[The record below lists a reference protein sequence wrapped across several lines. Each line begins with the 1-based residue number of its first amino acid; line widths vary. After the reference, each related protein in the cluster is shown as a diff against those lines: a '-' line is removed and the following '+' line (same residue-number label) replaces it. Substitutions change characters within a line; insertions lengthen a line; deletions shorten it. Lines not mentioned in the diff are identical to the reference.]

1 VRDPYPNAVE
11 AVISMD
17 DIARV
22 AATLLVKP
30 EQRHHGRMYAITG
43 PGALT
48 RAQIAEQIGVG
59 IGVGVTLE
67 RCSRDEALAVLRPAL
82 GDEAGWY
89 LDTVAGAVDTPQQA
103 NRLVEELPGVPAQ
116 SVAQWAG
123 QNAALFR

>member
-1 VRDPYPNAVE
+1 VDNTQLGPGEFLENLALWADQIRTSATVRDPYPNAVE
-11 AVISMD
+11 ALISMD

-22 AATLLVKP
+22 AAALLVKP

-89 LDTVAGAVDTPQQA
+89 LDTVAGAVDTPQ
-103 NRLVEELPGVPAQ
+103 
-116 SVAQWAG
+116 
-123 QNAALFR
+123 